1 MRFLVRNN
9 RHHKVSQSV
18 PLFKSRKTVAIFLRI
33 KVGGHFV
40 MSIVKCH
47 KSHYVGVLDNP
58 HRSCK
63 IFGVRTS
70 VRPLIFLSVLF
81 VSITGNIF

>member
-1 MRFLVRNN
+1 M
-9 RHHKVSQSV
+9 
-18 PLFKSRKTVAIFLRI
+18 SRKTVTIFLMI

-58 HRSCK
+58 
-63 IFGVRTS
+63 
-70 VRPLIFLSVLF
+70 LIPHTKKGLYMLF
-81 VSITGNIF
+81 PPHNSSSFQSNLIPRQVFFHLTFSPKSTVKTGS